1 MPRSIWTGS
10 ISFGLV
16 SIPVKV
22 VSATSSEHTVR
33 FRQLHK
39 EDLGQ
44 VRYRKVCEL
53 DQEELAADDIVRGYE
68 AADGRIAVV
77 TDPDLAD
84 LPLPTAHTIEVSG
97 FVEIDTVDPLR
108 LGKSYYLTPDKTGA
122 KPYTLMREA
131 LRRNGKGAV
140 AKLAMRGH
148 EILALIRVHD
158 DILLMTQLLWP
169 DEINSTQGIA
179 PEGRVTVTD
188 PELDLADVL
197 IDTLG
202 AADLDAYSDDYLAA
216 VEELV
221 AAKLENATVRTP
233 ATTEA
238 QAPQGKVVD
247 LMALL
252 QRSVSAARDS
262 RRSADDEQP
271 EQVER
276 PERSRRR
283 PAAEQTATGSSGGRA
298 RKSTADRHLQS
309 APEPSPKAAT
319 ARKSTARTAAK
330 KAGEKK
336 ATEKKTAE
344 KKTPAPAKKTAT
356 RKAL

>member
-53 DQEELAADDIVRGYE
+53 DQEELAADDE
-68 AADGRIAVV
+68 
-77 TDPDLAD
+77 
-84 LPLPTAHTIEVSG
+84 
-97 FVEIDTVDPLR
+97 
-108 LGKSYYLTPDKTGA
+108 
-122 KPYTLMREA
+122 
-131 LRRNGKGAV
+131 
-140 AKLAMRGH
+140 
-148 EILALIRVHD
+148 
-158 DILLMTQLLWP
+158 
-169 DEINSTQGIA
+169 
-179 PEGRVTVTD
+179 
-188 PELDLADVL
+188 
-197 IDTLG
+197 
-202 AADLDAYSDDYLAA
+202 
-216 VEELV
+216 
-221 AAKLENATVRTP
+221 
-233 ATTEA
+233 
-238 QAPQGKVVD
+238 
-247 LMALL
+247 
-252 QRSVSAARDS
+252 
-262 RRSADDEQP
+262 EQP

-276 PERSRRR
+276 PERARRR
-283 PAAEQTATGSSGGRA
+283 PAAEQTATGSSSGRA

-330 KAGEKK
+330 KA
-336 ATEKKTAE
+336 TEKKTAE
-344 KKTPAPAKKTAT
+344 KKTPAPAKKTTT